1 MTSGEYITYFLIL
14 SVLGIFPVWEFVQL
28 YRRRQG
34 NKSALTM
41 SQYVVKRARAG
52 SKFWK
57 VFILAFPVFILLIA
71 IWLVFHWSGPC
82 INFGILCSIDV

>member
-34 NKSALTM
+34 NKSALTA
-41 SQYVVKRARAG
+41 SQYVTRKALAG
-52 SKFWK
+52 HKGWK
-57 VFILAFPVFILLIA
+57 WFCIIFPIFILLVA
-71 IWLVFHWSGPC
+71 LWLTWHWYSWC
-82 INFGILCSIDV
+82 FAFGLGCKVDL